1 LPGFWPFFCWV
12 AEGPFVS
19 AVHFQQQKSNHLVRK
34 ELQAHLSAHQQ
45 MLAGYTDY
53 IKRHTHVLLQL
64 VLNNPQVREM
74 LLNRRPLFLKV
85 VAGNGIAG

>member
-1 LPGFWPFFCWV
+1 MVLVDPQLPSSPSCTSFIMTDIPFRVC
-12 AEGPFVS
+12 

-34 ELQAHLSAHQQ
+34 ELQAHQSAHQQ

-64 VLNNPQVREM
+64 VLNGPQVSSA
-74 LLNRRPLFLKV
+74 PLV
-85 VAGNGIAG
+85 I

>member
-1 LPGFWPFFCWV
+1 MC
-12 AEGPFVS
+12 S

-64 VLNNPQVREM
+64 VLNDPQVSFCKLCNPHALEAW
-74 LLNRRPLFLKV
+74 PLYDW
-85 VAGNGIAG
+85 

>member
-1 LPGFWPFFCWV
+1 MLCKCIQSCFLC
-12 AEGPFVS
+12 AC

-64 VLNNPQVREM
+64 VLNNPQVSLCRC
-74 LLNRRPLFLKV
+74 L
-85 VAGNGIAG
+85 

>member
-1 LPGFWPFFCWV
+1 M
-12 AEGPFVS
+12 
-19 AVHFQQQKSNHLVRK
+19 RK

-64 VLNNPQVREM
+64 VLNDPQVSFC
-74 LLNRRPLFLKV
+74 RPCKV
-85 VAGNGIAG
+85 FPQWPYISIGCTSNGVGGFKSADWAV